1 MQITVTTD
9 EDKWCE
15 FSAIP
20 NFKALGKKCGKEM
33 QKVKAAITS
42 LPKEA
47 LATFRK
53 TGKMDV
59 LGFALTADDIVVTRQ
74 FGGDANRYSALD
86 SDDGSMVV
94 AVDCT
99 ETEHTVKQWLAR
111 EFVSCVQKLR
121 KSGGVEL
128 GEPIEVFYSEAAGDA
143 NLFGLSYAKA
153 LADADVKAS
162 VASKIGGAPLPLAA
176 APVWPNAPLGVTVSK
191 FVPCATLTV
200 SIARPGLAVS
210 AAAVAVDFP
219 AANAEVVK
227 TLLYHVGQDAPPA
240 LSVVVDGAKLQLKK
254 GKHYFDSAAALA
266 AAS

>member
-1 MQITVTTD
+1 MGQQQ
-9 EDKWCE
+9 EPPE
-15 FSAIP
+15 LSP
-20 NFKALGKKCGKEM
+20 E
-33 QKVKAAITS
+33 AAE
-42 LPKEA
+42 LEEK
-47 LATFRK
+47 L
-53 TGKMDV
+53 
-59 LGFALTADDIVVTRQ
+59 
-74 FGGDANRYSALD
+74 
-86 SDDGSMVV
+86 
-94 AVDCT
+94 
-99 ETEHTVKQWLAR
+99 
-111 EFVSCVQKLR
+111 QKLR

-219 AANAEVVK
+219 AANAEVGGAQYASVDDE
-227 TLLYHVGQDAPPA
+227 VGGTCGA
-240 LSVVVDGAKLQLKK
+240 LPSGGGAE
-254 GKHYFDSAAALA
+254 ALGSKA
-266 AAS
+266 EGGCP

>member
-99 ETEHTVKQWLAR
+99 ETEHTVKQWLAVYGAVLFR
-111 EFVSCVQKLR
+111 GFESADGAAEFEKVAQH
-121 KSGGVEL
+121 
-128 GEPIEVFYSEAAGDA
+128 
-143 NLFGLSYAKA
+143 
-153 LADADVKAS
+153 LADA
-162 VASKIGGAPLPLAA
+162 PLADVYLGTSPRV
-176 APVWPNAPLGVTVSK
+176 PVAGTK
-191 FVPCATLTV
+191 
-200 SIARPGLAVS
+200 
-210 AAAVAVDFP
+210 
-219 AANAEVVK
+219 
-227 TLLYHVGQDAPPA
+227 HV
-240 LSVVVDGAKLQLKK
+240 
-254 GKHYFDSAAALA
+254 FRR
-266 AAS
+266 